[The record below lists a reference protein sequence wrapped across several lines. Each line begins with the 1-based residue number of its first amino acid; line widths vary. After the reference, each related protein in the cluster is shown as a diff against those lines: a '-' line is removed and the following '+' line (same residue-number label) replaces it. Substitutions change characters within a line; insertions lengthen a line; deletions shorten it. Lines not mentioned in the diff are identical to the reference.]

1 MQFSC
6 LDDLLKTN
14 FPVEIVYELKPD
26 LLLAFKQVQI
36 VSGLLLKHSLKT
48 DVYEFLNFRMRDALA
63 LVFLFDLLKDLSLIS
78 KLPLLLGLVLN
89 SFVEVTWVN
98 LLFLPLTF
106 GESGSRPII
115 LIL

>member
-1 MQFSC
+1 MNSNQISSWPLSKFKLSLASC
-6 LDDLLKTN
+6 SRS
-14 FPVEIVYELKPD
+14 I
-26 LLLAFKQVQI
+26 
-36 VSGLLLKHSLKT
+36 KT

-115 LIL
+115 QIL